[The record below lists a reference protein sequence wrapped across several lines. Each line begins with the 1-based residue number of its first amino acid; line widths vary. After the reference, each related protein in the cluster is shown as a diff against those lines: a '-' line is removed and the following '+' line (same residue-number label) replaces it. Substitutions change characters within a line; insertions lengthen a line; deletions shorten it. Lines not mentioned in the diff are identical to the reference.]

1 MKLEGL
7 KIISKKYQVMKNL
20 RIYTENEIL
29 DYEILYYDSLEK
41 NNVLSYGGNS
51 IYSHNKIP
59 EKIFKINKK
68 YGGDNFSYDE
78 YINQLEHVKNIN
90 RMNIGNMNIEIQLAQ
105 YRLKE
110 VLGGD
115 DQEYI
120 DDLKLVINKLESAL
134 NNCFN
139 YDKII
144 DNTIKTIDKIKNGKT
159 I

>member
-7 KIISKKYQVMKNL
+7 KIISNKYQVMKNL
-20 RIYTENEIL
+20 RIYTEDEIL
-29 DYEILYYDSLEK
+29 DYDLTCDSLVK
-41 NNVLSYGGNS
+41 NRVLSYGSNS

-59 EKIFKINKK
+59 EKIIKINEK

-78 YINQLEHVKNIN
+78 YFNELERVKNTN

-105 YRLKE
+105 YRLKN
-110 VLGGD
+110 VLEEN

-144 DNTIKTIDKIKNGKT
+144 DNTIKTIYKIKNGKT

>member
-20 RIYTENEIL
+20 RIYTEDEIL

-41 NNVLSYGGNS
+41 NNVLSYGSHN

-59 EKIFKINKK
+59 EKIIKINEK

-78 YINQLEHVKNIN
+78 YINQLEHVKNTN
-90 RMNIGNMNIEIQLAQ
+90 HMTIGNMNIEIQLAQ

-110 VLGGD
+110 VLEGD

-120 DDLKLVINKLESAL
+120 DNLKVIINKLESAL

>member
-1 MKLEGL
+1 
-7 KIISKKYQVMKNL
+7 MKNL
-20 RIYTENEIL
+20 RIYTEDEIL
-29 DYEILYYDSLEK
+29 DYTLNCDSLEK
-41 NNVLSYGGNS
+41 NLVLSYGGNS

-59 EKIFKINKK
+59 EKIIKINEK
-68 YGGDNFSYDE
+68 YGGDNFSYVE
-78 YINQLEHVKNIN
+78 YINELERVKNIN

-105 YRLKE
+105 YKLKE
-110 VLGGD
+110 VLEEN

-120 DDLKLVINKLESAL
+120 DDLKVVINKLESTL

-144 DNTIKTIDKIKNGKT
+144 DNIIKTIYEIKNGKT

>member
-1 MKLEGL
+1 
-7 KIISKKYQVMKNL
+7 MKNL
-20 RIYTENEIL
+20 RIYTEDEIL
-29 DYEILYYDSLEK
+29 DYDLTCDSLAK

-51 IYSHNKIP
+51 IYSHSKIP
-59 EKIFKINKK
+59 EKIIKINEK

-78 YINQLEHVKNIN
+78 YFNELERVKNGN
-90 RMNIGNMNIEIQLAQ
+90 RINIGNMNIEIQLAQ
-105 YRLKE
+105 YKLKA
-110 VLGGD
+110 VLEEG

-120 DDLKLVINKLESAL
+120 NDLKVVINKLENAL

-144 DNTIKTIDKIKNGKT
+144 DNTIKTIYKIKNDKT